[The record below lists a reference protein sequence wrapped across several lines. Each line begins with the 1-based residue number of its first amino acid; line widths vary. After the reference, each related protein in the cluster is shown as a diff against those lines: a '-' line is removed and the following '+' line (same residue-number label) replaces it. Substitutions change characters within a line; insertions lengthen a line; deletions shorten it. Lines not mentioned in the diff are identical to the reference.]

1 MKKLLL
7 ATMLAT
13 AFATAQAQSNDKPND
28 AIATPNAPVQSSSVS
43 VYGIVDVGF
52 IGTNYQGV
60 GTTPKVSQSTSA
72 FGQSAESTSRL
83 GFKGTEDL
91 GGGTSAFF
99 TVETG
104 LQPTNATV
112 STWDNRQSF
121 VGLKQAGLGQASIG
135 TQYTPIHSQ
144 AAVTDAGQL
153 NNMPGSLVYASN
165 VQAQGNPG
173 TAPFA
178 APSSPS
184 GSSAGYTVRTSNTLN
199 IASER
204 YAGFQGAGF
213 IVQNGTDSTTGSTS
227 TTTNGVTTVTPNG
240 GQVNYNG
247 YGINAN
253 YTWDKLYVT
262 AVAQNLKSVISA
274 ATLTTP
280 APAIWT
286 TAGGGVNT
294 QDNQKYVAATYDFG
308 VLKAYAQYI
317 TRKATDTINTNY
329 YASRTAQQ
337 IGVRGNFTPNIEGWA
352 SAGNGKVRTFG
363 ATAPTSNFVGYQ
375 AGANY
380 YLSKRTNLYA
390 IVGQTKTDSSSVT
403 GIPLSSTGYAAGVRH
418 TF

>member
-7 ATMLAT
+7 ALMVSAGITSAY
-13 AFATAQAQSNDKPND
+13 AQS
-28 AIATPNAPVQSSSVS
+28 SVNI
-43 VYGIVDVGF
+43 YGILDVGF
-52 IGTNYQGV
+52 IGTNYQGI
-60 GTTPKVSQSTSA
+60 GAAAKNSQSTAA

-104 LQPTNATV
+104 LQPSGSTA

-121 VGLKQAGLGQASIG
+121 VGIRQAGYGQAAIG
-135 TQYTPIHSQ
+135 TQYTPIHTQ
-144 AAVTDAGQL
+144 AAKTDAGQL

-184 GSSAGYTVRTSNTLN
+184 GSSAGYTVRTTNTLN
-199 IASER
+199 VATDT
-204 YAGFQGAGF
+204 YAGFQGAAF
-213 IVQNGTDSTTGSTS
+213 YTQNGTDSTRTSTS
-227 TTTNGVTTVTPNG
+227 TVTNGVTTVTPG
-240 GQVNYNG
+240 GGEVNYTGFGLNV
-247 YGINAN
+247 N
-253 YTWDKLYVT
+253 YTWNKLFVT
-262 AVAQNLKSVISA
+262 AAAQNLKSLQSA

-294 QDNQKYVAATYDFG
+294 QDNQRYVAATYDFG
-308 VLKAYAQYI
+308 ILKAYAQYV
-317 TRKATDTINTNY
+317 TRKATDTINSNY
-329 YASRTAQQ
+329 YASRSAQQ
-337 IGVRGNFTPNIEGWA
+337 IGVRGNITPTIEAWA

-363 ATAPTSNFVGYQ
+363 GTAPTSNFVGYQ
-375 AGANY
+375 VGSNY

-403 GIPLSSTGYAAGVRH
+403 GVPLSSTGYAVGVRH